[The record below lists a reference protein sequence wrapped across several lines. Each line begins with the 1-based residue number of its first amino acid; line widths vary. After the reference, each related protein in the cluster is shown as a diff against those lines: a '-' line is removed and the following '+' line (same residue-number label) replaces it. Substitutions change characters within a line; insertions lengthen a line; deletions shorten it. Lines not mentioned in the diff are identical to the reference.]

1 MSVSSGFPTITGPAG
16 GAIVDQASLQDA
28 LASAGALPAQVTE
41 WWLRTSR
48 PVALAGLPA
57 GTTITDR
64 AVMAASLLAS
74 PLAAAPQL
82 AMLAIAAAAVI
93 LAVAGFFV
101 SAATAR
107 ERAHDMALL
116 AALGAT
122 KGQLTRLLCLEQA
135 VISVP
140 AALAGLLLGGL
151 LARLVIPA
159 VSITAAGTP
168 PVPPVLVQTPWAV
181 PCAVALVMAAG
192 PVLLAAAARRPPLSG
207 GQAHPRRGHD
217 MRRAGRVV
225 RLVTG
230 PAGLGPVVALAVIAA
245 LAAFLA
251 TAGPR
256 ESARLQNQALRQTLA
271 ANPGF
276 GIFASAD
283 STVSSPQ
290 RQLTAGQLQQAS
302 NVISSAF
309 RPPMVSPRA
318 SRWSGIASPQSVV
331 SRPVP
336 RAVLVSPPQFETDYF
351 GPLAGNVKVISG
363 TLPRTATIASK
374 AVVMQAAVTAAT
386 AARFGLRVG
395 SQLRLQPPQGT
406 PLILKVTAL
415 VRPVNPATSF
425 WVYDPTVAAPTVVQ
439 GSWLGGALI
448 GPGELAAFPAV
459 YPRGL
464 LRVAWSFPLDTSALT
479 AAQEPAMVAAMTTV
493 AGGPVG
499 GQAMQVSGAPLSATP
514 TLYPGGLGTLT
525 TFAAEQAAAGAINSL
540 LTDGLFAVALI
551 LLLACALVVSDAYDG
566 EVSLILA
573 RGGSIQ
579 QVALRLLRRSAL
591 AAGPAI
597 VVSTVAGLAAT
608 PGGGSPHIW
617 LIAAVAVTALG
628 APPLI
633 TMWRHRGSRPV
644 ASGEQRDDLVIPRHS
659 RRRLVIEATVLI
671 AIAGAVAALRV
682 RGASSTSSGDPYVS
696 SAPVLVAVA
705 AGLIAARIYPVP
717 LRMLLRV
724 TSPRRAPVGFLG
736 IARAARS
743 RSAALLPG
751 LALVVA
757 LAVIALGGALRA
769 AVDRGQ
775 VAASWQQ
782 VGADAVIRTEGSVQ
796 EAGPA
801 AQRAIA
807 AVPGVTHT
815 AAVYLV
821 APGDPQD
828 ANLLTGIA
836 NSAAAGVL
844 IVNPEQYARLTA
856 ATPFPA
862 FPAGLL
868 ARHGTGTVVPVVASP
883 EVAAMLKKGSQPA
896 CLWQQPADDT
906 AGRDHDTH
914 AGPARRRAVRHS
926 ALLGAVHAEGHRP
939 AERPAAHRLWHQHG

>member
-1 MSVSSGFPTITGPAG
+1 
-16 GAIVDQASLQDA
+16 
-28 LASAGALPAQVTE
+28 
-41 WWLRTSR
+41 
-48 PVALAGLPA
+48 
-57 GTTITDR
+57 
-64 AVMAASLLAS
+64 
-74 PLAAAPQL
+74 
-82 AMLAIAAAAVI
+82 
-93 LAVAGFFV
+93 
-101 SAATAR
+101 
-107 ERAHDMALL
+107 
-116 AALGAT
+116 
-122 KGQLTRLLCLEQA
+122 
-135 VISVP
+135 
-140 AALAGLLLGGL
+140 
-151 LARLVIPA
+151 
-159 VSITAAGTP
+159 
-168 PVPPVLVQTPWAV
+168 
-181 PCAVALVMAAG
+181 
-192 PVLLAAAARRPPLSG
+192 
-207 GQAHPRRGHD
+207 

-597 VVSTVAGLAAT
+597 VAGTVAGLAAT

-757 LAVIALGGALRA
+757 LAVIALGGTLRA

-883 EVAAMLKKGSQPA
+883 EVAAMLKKGASQLAFGSSQLTIRLAATMTHTPGLPGGGPFVILPSWAQSMLKATAPPNVLLLTGSGINMADLHRALAHTLPA
-896 CLWQQPADDT
+896 SVLTSRQAVLT
-906 AGRDHDTH
+906 AKTQLPTVQGANTAFELCVLATLALSVAAVLLGLLLSGRDRTRV
-914 AGPARRRAVRHS
+914 AAWLGALGMTGPQARRLAILDALPLVLIAV
-926 ALLGAVHAEGHRP
+926 LGAEIAALVLAQIVAPALDLSVFTGSSAAVPVRPDLTAMTVPVVAAIVLVVIITTAQNVFTRRRTKTGVLRLDEGR
-939 AERPAAHRLWHQHG
+939 